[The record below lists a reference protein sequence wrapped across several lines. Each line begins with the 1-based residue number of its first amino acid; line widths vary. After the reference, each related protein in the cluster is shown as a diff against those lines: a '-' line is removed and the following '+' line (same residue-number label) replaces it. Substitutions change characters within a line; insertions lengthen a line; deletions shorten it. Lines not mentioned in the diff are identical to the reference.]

1 MKEVESVKIS
11 YIELENITVYDNVSI
26 EIPDTSYN
34 IVLLNS
40 NDTNITN
47 GSGKTSIV
55 YSILS
60 TLNII
65 KSFKGLKRI
74 GSEGNSKISV
84 TFKKD
89 DTHTYTITRIFDNR
103 KSDVT
108 IQPDIFNI
116 RIKDK
121 IDYFVDTVIKDTNK
135 IYSLTHVFVPGK
147 EQIYDLSS
155 VQIFRIIEKIIYNK
169 DLEEYIK
176 EIKNQQSTLQ
186 IQQSKLISEI
196 ETLKSSK
203 NKFESLLKNIQQQFS
218 TETIQKKV
226 NELNKYMN
234 DLNELKKYFNPEL
247 EIDFN
252 GKSNEIT
259 QLVSSLEIHVKNEIN
274 EIEKKL
280 VELKTSEQ
288 THTKK
293 IKELNHL
300 KDLQKCP
307 TCYRPITKH
316 DVDIYTQLIND
327 ETDNLLKVSN
337 ERKQIEQQH
346 NELKTK
352 LNKVQEFKQMYNRAR
367 DVWKVVNEQIE
378 QNDNQIKQIEE
389 NIRQIEQQIVEKSK
403 LVEEL
408 EVKLKHINLIV
419 ELLNVKS
426 PVRKNFL
433 SQYIS
438 KMNSI
443 AKSYSSY
450 VLNKNEEFEIVY
462 DDESISFGIIRDD
475 VFIPYQLLSNGE
487 RKKVSIIFI
496 LTILTILNIFKTA
509 PELRVLIFDDFF
521 NGIDNSNVL
530 KVLQLLYD
538 FSKQY
543 DYQIIISNNNIQEI
557 PFEYVNV
564 QIKKDYDTN
573 LSTVEVSIIN

>member
-1 MKEVESVKIS
+1 MKIS
-11 YIELENITVYDNVSI
+11 RIELKNITVYDNVSI
-26 EIPDTSYN
+26 EIPDTYN

-60 TLNII
+60 VLNII

-74 GSEGNSKISV
+74 GSKGDSIISV

-89 DTHTYTITRIFDNR
+89 DDNTYTITRIFDQR
-103 KSDVT
+103 KSDV
-108 IQPDIFNI
+108 IMQPDIFNI
-116 RIKDK
+116 RVKDK
-121 IDYFVDTVIKDTNK
+121 IDYFIENIVKDTNK

-155 VQIFRIIEKIIYNK
+155 IQIFRIIEKIIYNK

-186 IQQSKLISEI
+186 TQQSKLISEI

-203 NKFESLLKNIQQQFS
+203 NKFESLLKNIQHQFS
-218 TETIQKKV
+218 VETIQKKV
-226 NELNKYMN
+226 NELNKYMST
-234 DLNELKKYFNPEL
+234 LNELKKYFNPEL

-252 GKSNEIT
+252 GKSNEIIQFIT
-259 QLVSSLEIHVKNEIN
+259 SLETSIKQELNEM
-274 EIEKKL
+274 EKKL

-300 KDLQKCP
+300 KELQKCP
-307 TCYRPITKH
+307 TCYRPITKS
-316 DVDIYTQLIND
+316 DVDVYTQLIND
-327 ETDNLLKVSN
+327 ETDNLLKVSRD
-337 ERKQIEQQH
+337 RKTIEQQY

-352 LNKVQEFKQMYNRAR
+352 LNKIQEFKQLYNRAR
-367 DVWKVVNEQIE
+367 DIWKIVNEQIE
-378 QNDNQIKQIEE
+378 QNDSQIKQIEE
-389 NIRQIEQQIVEKSK
+389 NIKQIEQQIVEKSK

-408 EVKLKHINLIV
+408 DVKLKHVNLIV

-462 DDESISFGIIRDD
+462 DEESISFGIIRDD

-509 PELRVLIFDDFF
+509 PELR
-521 NGIDNSNVL
+521 
-530 KVLQLLYD
+530 LLV
-538 FSKQY
+538 F
-543 DYQIIISNNNIQEI
+543 
-557 PFEYVNV
+557 
-564 QIKKDYDTN
+564 
-573 LSTVEVSIIN
+573 

>member
-1 MKEVESVKIS
+1 MKEVENVKIS
-11 YIELENITVYDNVSI
+11 QIELENITVYDNVSI
-26 EIPDTSYN
+26 EIPDTYN

-40 NDTNITN
+40 NDTNVTN

-74 GSEGNSKISV
+74 GSEGNSRISV

-121 IDYFVDTVIKDTNK
+121 IDYFVESVIKDTNK

-186 IQQSKLISEI
+186 TQQSKLMSEI

-203 NKFESLLKNIQQQFS
+203 NKFEGLLKNIQQQFS

-226 NELNKYMN
+226 DELNKYMN
-234 DLNELKKYFNPEL
+234 SLNELKKYFNPEL

-259 QLVSSLEIHVKNEIN
+259 QLISSLETSAKHELNEM
-274 EIEKKL
+274 EKKL

-288 THTKK
+288 TYTKK

-307 TCYRPITKH
+307 TCYRPITKS

-327 ETDNLLKVSN
+327 ETDNLLKTSS
-337 ERKQIEQQH
+337 ERKQIEQQY

-352 LNKVQEFKQMYNRAR
+352 LNKIQEFKQLYNRAR
-367 DVWKVVNEQIE
+367 DIWKIVNEQIE
-378 QNDNQIKQIEE
+378 QNDNQVKQIEE
-389 NIRQIEQQIVEKSK
+389 NIKQIEQQIVEKSK
-403 LVEEL
+403 LIEEL
-408 EVKLKHINLIV
+408 DVKLKHVNLIV

-450 VLNKNEEFEIVY
+450 VLNRNEEFEIVY
-462 DDESISFGIIRDD
+462 DEESISFGIIRDD
-475 VFIPYQLLSNGE
+475 MFIPYQLLSNGE

-509 PELRVLIFDDFF
+509 PELRLLIFDDFF

-530 KVLQLLYD
+530 KILQLLYD

-564 QIKKDYDTN
+564 QIRKDYDTN
-573 LSTVEVSIIN
+573 LSTIEVSVVN

>member
-1 MKEVESVKIS
+1 MKIS
-11 YIELENITVYDNVSI
+11 RIELENITVYDNVSV
-26 EIPDTSYN
+26 EIPDNYN

-65 KSFKGLKRI
+65 KSFKSLKRI
-74 GSEGNSKISV
+74 GSEGDSKISV

-89 DTHTYTITRIFDNR
+89 DTHTYTITRIFDSR

-121 IDYFVDTVIKDTNK
+121 IDYFVESIIKDINK
-135 IYSLTHVFVPGK
+135 IYSLTHVFIPNK

-186 IQQSKLISEI
+186 TQQSKLMSEI

-218 TETIQKKV
+218 VETIQRKV

-259 QLVSSLEIHVKNEIN
+259 QFVTTMETSIKHEIN
-274 EIEKKL
+274 ETEKKL
-280 VELKTSEQ
+280 LELKTSEQ
-288 THTKK
+288 THEKK

-300 KDLQKCP
+300 KELQKCP
-307 TCYRPITKH
+307 TCYRPITKG
-316 DVDIYTQLIND
+316 DVDVYTQLIND
-327 ETDNLLKVSN
+327 EIEVLLKTSN
-337 ERKQIEQQH
+337 QRKQIEQQY

-352 LNKVQEFKQMYNRAR
+352 LSKIQEFKQLHNRAR
-367 DVWKVVNEQIE
+367 DVWKMINEQIE
-378 QNDNQIKQIEE
+378 QNDNQVKQIEE
-389 NIRQIEQQIVEKSK
+389 NIKQIEQQITEKNK

-408 EVKLKHINLIV
+408 DTKLKHINLII

-462 DDESISFGIIRDD
+462 DDESISFGIIRDG

-509 PELRVLIFDDFF
+509 PELKVLIFDDFF
-521 NGIDNSNVL
+521 NGVDGSNVL
-530 KVLQLLYD
+530 KILQLLYD
-538 FSKQY
+538 FAKQY
-543 DYQIIISNNNIQEI
+543 DYQVIISNNNIQEI

-573 LSTVEVSIIN
+573 LSTIEVSVVN